1 MSSVPGPDA
10 GGNERKGHKRKHS
23 ETVSIAQEGDAA
35 DALLREI
42 QIYIEVLR
50 TTFSHLEKHRAAAR
64 QAAHNLADFAK
75 KGKFWLTLLSALYV
89 SALSLYQR
97 FQPRLNALFKKTH
110 GS

>member
-23 ETVSIAQEGDAA
+23 ETLSNALEGDVA
-35 DALLREI
+35 DAILREI

-75 KGKFWLTLLSALYV
+75 KGECWLTLISVLYV
-89 SALSLYQR
+89 SVPLCIR
-97 FQPRLNALFKKTH
+97 DFNR
-110 GS
+110 G